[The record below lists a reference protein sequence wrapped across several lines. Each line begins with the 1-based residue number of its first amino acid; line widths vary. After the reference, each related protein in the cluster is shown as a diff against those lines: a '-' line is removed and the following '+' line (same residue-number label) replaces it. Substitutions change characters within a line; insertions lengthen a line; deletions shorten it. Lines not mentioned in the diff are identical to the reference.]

1 MKYIL
6 ASASP
11 RRQQLLALVLDGPF
25 EVQVSDADEGTA
37 LSDPAELVQELAKR
51 KARAVA
57 EGQEEAVI
65 FGADTVVA
73 LEGQIL
79 GKPKDRQQAKAMLE
93 QLSGKTH
100 TVYTGIALL
109 HTQSGHMLCEAD
121 STQVTFAPMRPE
133 EIEAYLDTGEY
144 ADKAGAYGIQGGAAK
159 HIEKIDGCYFN
170 VMGLP
175 VHRTYE
181 LLKKLMGESDGAL

>member
-1 MKYIL
+1 MRYIL

-11 RRQQLLALVLDGPF
+11 RRQELLALVLDGPF
-25 EVQVSDADEGTA
+25 EIQVSDADESTA

-51 KARAVA
+51 KAQAVA
-57 EGQEEAVI
+57 KGQEDAVI

-79 GKPKDRQQAKAMLE
+79 GKPRDRQQAKAMLE

-100 TVYTGIALL
+100 TVY
-109 HTQSGHMLCEAD
+109 
-121 STQVTFAPMRPE
+121 
-133 EIEAYLDTGEY
+133 
-144 ADKAGAYGIQGGAAK
+144 KAGAYGIQGGAAK

-181 LLKKLMGESDGAL
+181 LLKQLMEEVSGKQCR

>member
-11 RRQQLLALVLDGPF
+11 RRQELLALVLDRPF
-25 EVQVSDADEGTA
+25 EIQVSDADESTA
-37 LSDPAELVQELAKR
+37 LSDPAKLVQELAKR
-51 KARAVA
+51 KAQAVA
-57 EGQEEAVI
+57 KGREDAVI

-109 HTQSGHMLCEAD
+109 HTKSGRMFCEAD
-121 STQVTFAPMRPE
+121 STRVTFAPMRQE

-159 HIEKIDGCYFN
+159 HIKGISGCYFN

-175 VHRTYE
+175 VHRVYE
-181 LLKKLMGESDGAL
+181 LLKKLLEESDEAL

>member
-25 EVQVSDADEGTA
+25 EVQVSDADERTA

-121 STQVTFAPMRPE
+121 STQVTFVPMQPE

-159 HIEKIDGCYFN
+159 HIKKIDGCYFN

-181 LLKKLMGESDGAL
+181 LLKKLLGESDEAL